1 MREANS
7 IYPRCPRSAVNM
19 ITFSKYM
26 LSLCIL
32 SCAGSLSH
40 VAGFAP
46 YSHPSTHLTSGAG
59 VLTKGNTVHSS
70 CTIKL
75 NQSST
80 TGEEFDMRP
89 VNKKNTLSTLSDNYK
104 QLTTDHYLLMAF
116 LQAGFLA
123 SGADIA
129 TQTMESNPID
139 FSHVAAMATV
149 ASTFSGAINAVWLRQ
164 LEQAFPGKANKEV
177 ATKTLIHA
185 VILASIINSAYLV
198 GVPLFSTC
206 FSSHNGILHL
216 LPLDIATV
224 FKGWN
229 FDEFLTLTKL
239 EVAMFIPYNTLA
251 FKFVP
256 PQVRPLTHATI
267 SATFNVAVSAI
278 TLGYFDS

>member
-149 ASTFSGAINAVWLRQ
+149 ASTFSGEWSLDLSLDWISSRLRIWVVWLYYCLWSVYELCR
-164 LEQAFPGKANKEV
+164 
-177 ATKTLIHA
+177 T
-185 VILASIINSAYLV
+185 
-198 GVPLFSTC
+198 
-206 FSSHNGILHL
+206 
-216 LPLDIATV
+216 
-224 FKGWN
+224 
-229 FDEFLTLTKL
+229 
-239 EVAMFIPYNTLA
+239 IPME
-251 FKFVP
+251 
-256 PQVRPLTHATI
+256 
-267 SATFNVAVSAI
+267 
-278 TLGYFDS
+278 

>member
-1 MREANS
+1 MKVISRYIFIVCVVS
-7 IYPRCPRSAVNM
+7 WI
-19 ITFSKYM
+19 
-26 LSLCIL
+26 
-32 SCAGSLSH
+32 GSVSP
-40 VAGFAP
+40 VAGFVSYSQP
-46 YSHPSTHLTSGAG
+46 YTHVSSSSADLTRKNIA
-59 VLTKGNTVHSS
+59 LSS
-70 CTIKL
+70 CDIVL
-75 NQSST
+75 NQSSRVSEYDLT
-80 TGEEFDMRP
+80 SGSKESTS
-89 VNKKNTLSTLSDNYK
+89 STLSEKYS

-116 LQAGFLA
+116 LQAAFLA

-129 TQTMESNPID
+129 TQTMQGANPID

-164 LEQAFPGKANKEV
+164 LEQAFPGTATKEV

-206 FSSHNGILHL
+206 FSSYNGVFL
-216 LPLDIATV
+216 LPHMDMVTI

-229 FDEFLTLTKL
+229 LDEFLTLTKL
-239 EVAMFIPYNTLA
+239 EVAMFIPYNTIA

-256 PQVRPLTHATI
+256 PQIRPLTHASI

-278 TLGYFDS
+278 TLGYFNTWCDKVFDIIP